1 VTAVEQSA
9 SATTV
14 KATVGDRGF
23 NAARPLHI
31 RPRRR
36 PRGRNDSPCLTAE
49 VRGVSWSGAAAS
61 VIRGGPDN
69 DRLKGGSGPNLIRG
83 GRGNNRI
90 RAGAGNDRSYGG
102 PGNDRI
108 HGGRGNDF
116 LYGGAG
122 TDLLYGGLGK
132 DRMSTTGAPRPCSRS
147 QETTWSTSTMAGA
160 TIGWCARPARSP
172 MSLPTG
178 AIGSRAAASNVLPKR
193 RRRGSGVLSNS
204 AR

>member
-1 VTAVEQSA
+1 
-9 SATTV
+9 
-14 KATVGDRGF
+14 
-23 NAARPLHI
+23 
-31 RPRRR
+31 
-36 PRGRNDSPCLTAE
+36 
-49 VRGVSWSGAAAS
+49 

-132 DRMSTTGAPRPCSRS
+132 DRMVDHR
-147 QETTWSTSTMAGA
+147 GA
-160 TIGWCARPARSP
+160 TTVFAVAGNNVVDVDDGRGDDRVVCTPGTITDVSADRRDRIARGCLQRIAQAP
-172 MSLPTG
+172 PTG
-178 AIGSRAAASNVLPKR
+178 QRRVETRLGSSPCGVRRCSAAC
-193 RRRGSGVLSNS
+193 
-204 AR
+204 